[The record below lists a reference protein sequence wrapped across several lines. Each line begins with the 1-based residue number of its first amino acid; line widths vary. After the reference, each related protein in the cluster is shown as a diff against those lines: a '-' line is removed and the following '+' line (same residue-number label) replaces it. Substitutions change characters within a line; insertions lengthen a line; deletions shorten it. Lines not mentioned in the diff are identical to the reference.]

1 MRRAC
6 LAVLLA
12 LTGCASPTGAT
23 RNGCNAD
30 WLEVPAVA
38 AQASGAEE
46 EILPVECIDEIANRR
61 LRIGFSLPAG
71 PTCHVLGR
79 VELLESA
86 DTISITLIGAV
97 NDDPNAGACPEE
109 AQMVVTEVD
118 LAAPADDRRL
128 LDGSAAEEAA
138 DIRPRRETVQSCT
151 PAARCHAD
159 PLMGPLS

>member
-6 LAVLLA
+6 LAALLVLA
-12 LTGCASPTGAT
+12 GCASPTGAA

-38 AQASGAEE
+38 AQAGGGAEE
-46 EILPVECIDEIANRR
+46 QTLPVACIEQIANRR
-61 LRIGFSLPAG
+61 LRIGFNLPAG

-79 VELLESA
+79 VELVESA
-86 DTISITLIGAV
+86 DAVSIKLVGAV

-118 LAAPADDRRL
+118 LAAPVDDRRL
-128 LDGSAAEEAA
+128 LDGSGS
-138 DIRPRRETVQSCT
+138 Q
-151 PAARCHAD
+151 
-159 PLMGPLS
+159 